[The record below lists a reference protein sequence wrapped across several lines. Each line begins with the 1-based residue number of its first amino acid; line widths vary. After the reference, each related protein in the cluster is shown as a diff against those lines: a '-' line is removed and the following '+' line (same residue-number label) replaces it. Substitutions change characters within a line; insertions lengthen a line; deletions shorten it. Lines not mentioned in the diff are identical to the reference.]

1 MSYPMIVA
9 GKSVKLSPKSE
20 KSNTKDDAKT
30 KSSKAEKDKT
40 KLSTSNAAE
49 LSTVRSVDPSDEP
62 NPNIQ
67 YSSAVDF
74 TRMSG
79 PFVASATVEET
90 SSGVAIRHG
99 FFTMCVVLVT
109 FYSLY

>member
-1 MSYPMIVA
+1 MIVS
-9 GKSVKLSPKSE
+9 GKSVKLSPKGE
-20 KSNTKDDAKT
+20 KPNTNDAAKT
-30 KSSKAEKDKT
+30 ESSKAEKEMVN
-40 KLSTSNAAE
+40 LSRSNAAE
-49 LSTVRSVDPSDEP
+49 LSPVRSVDPSDEP

-74 TRMSG
+74 TRMSD
-79 PFVASATVEET
+79 PSVASAIVEDT

>member
-1 MSYPMIVA
+1 MSYPIIVS

-20 KSNTKDDAKT
+20 KSNTNDAAKT
-30 KSSKAEKDKT
+30 ESSKAEKDKT

-49 LSTVRSVDPSDEP
+49 LSTVRSVDSDEP

-74 TRMSG
+74 TKMSD
-79 PFVASATVEET
+79 PTVASATVEDT
-90 SSGVAIRHG
+90 SSGVTIRHD

-109 FYSLY
+109 FYSLH